1 MAKTF
6 NPQRVGGGT
15 FSLVR
20 DSQGNYSLKETGFD
34 KVVSLPMIELGQT
47 AQTTTAKQTKT
58 ASQLTGQTAQAL
70 TSGATTGGG
79 GGGGAFQFTD
89 VSPYKLQQQGEDV
102 SKRLTDIDSGR
113 GGTSASALARQTANM
128 GVSVDSGRGG
138 TSASALARQRA
149 NEDTGALDLA
159 EMDTTKTL
167 DIKDTSETLDKPF
180 KGTGTMTT
188 SQRSKLTKGTRV
200 GPGTIKSRMA
210 AERDTDIGTMDTG
223 TLGISSDRDT
233 DIGTMKTSTLG
244 IKPTVGS
251 FGQDPTSLVG
261 GTDLEADA
269 GTEAQLGIK
278 KAPTP
283 IDQLK
288 ESGRQIKKTVDSILQ
303 PGAAIKVVGKMAG
316 AVAGAIFGRKED
328 LSPTDQFKMDYFKT
342 NFDLGSSRDPG
353 RIVGNPQT
361 NVFAGMNRNSAFGNL
376 GQSGQNRV
384 DRVAGYAAKNRAK
397 AEAARKAGNIAKAK
411 KYEEKAKRQEDK
423 ARTFQNQVNKYN
435 SDKNTELEKKRKE
448 KAQNPNL
455 RAGADSGPG
464 SGRDSGKSIVCTA
477 MYQTTGLQDWSKAM
491 KIWYIYQK
499 KYLTLQHQ
507 EGYHKLFKPF
517 VKGMHKSNIIKAIG
531 AHFAKHRT
539 QHLKHVMFNSK
550 PSLLG
555 KIYNKI
561 LEPICYWAG
570 SK

>member
-89 VSPYKLQQQGEDV
+89 ASPYKLQQQGEDV

-113 GGTSASALARQTANM
+113 GGDSASALARQTANM

-149 NEDTGALDLA
+149 NEDTGALGLA
-159 EMDTTKTL
+159 DMDTTKTL
-167 DIKDTSETLDKPF
+167 DIKDTSEVLDKPLEAA
-180 KGTGTMTT
+180 GTTKKAARIRGPKDFAEAFGKSTEPGQVTT
-188 SQRSKLTKGTRV
+188 
-200 GPGTIKSRMA
+200 PGAGQSRRGSSA
-210 AERDTDIGTMDTG
+210 AS
-223 TLGISSDRDT
+223 LGISSDRDT
-233 DIGTMKTSTLG
+233 DIGTMKTGTLG
-244 IKPTVGS
+244 ISTETQVAD
-251 FGQDPTSLVG
+251 Q
-261 GTDLEADA
+261 DLEADA
-269 GTEAQLGIK
+269 GTQAQLGIK

-303 PGAAIKVVGKMAG
+303 PGAAIKVVGQ
-316 AVAGAIFGRKED
+316 AIGGVLKAITPEP
-328 LSPTDQFKMDYFKT
+328 SPTDKFKTGYFKT
-342 NFDLGSSRDPG
+342 AGDLGSSTDPG

-397 AEAARKAGNIAKAK
+397 AEAARKAGNLAKAR
-411 KYEEKAKRQEDK
+411 KYDEKAKRQEDK

-435 SDKNTELEKKRKE
+435 SDKNTAIEKDRAKKGK

-464 SGRDSGKSIVCTA
+464 SGRDSGKIVCT
-477 MYQTTGLQDWSKAM
+477 MMNESYGFGSFRN
-491 KIWYIYQK
+491 KIWMKFHRNISPEYQK
-499 KYLTLQHQ
+499 
-507 EGYHKLFKPF
+507 GYHKLFLPL
-517 VKGMHKSNIIKAIG
+517 VKYAKQKGITNKFIKNILEHIAVHSTIDMRQSLRGKR
-531 AHFAKHRT
+531 H
-539 QHLKHVMFNSK
+539 
-550 PSLLG
+550 LLG
-555 KIYNKI
+555 RVYRRII
-561 LEPICYWAG
+561 LPLCYWAG

>member
-20 DSQGNYSLKETGFD
+20 DAQGNYSLKETGFD

-47 AQTTTAKQTKT
+47 AQTTTAQQTKT

-70 TSGATTGGG
+70 TSGATTSGARTGGG
-79 GGGGAFQFTD
+79 GSGAFQFTD

-102 SKRLTDIDSGR
+102 SKRLTQSQVDSNRDFMMGM
-113 GGTSASALARQTANM
+113 GGKTDTSAPFP
-128 GVSVDSGRGG
+128 GRSRI
-138 TSASALARQRA
+138 TPTTPDA
-149 NEDTGALDLA
+149 DTGALGLA
-159 EMDTTKTL
+159 DMDTTKTL
-167 DIKDTSETLDKPF
+167 DIKDTSEALDKPF

-188 SQRSKLTKGTRV
+188 SQRSKLTGGTRV

-223 TLGISSDRDT
+223 TLGISSDQAKTQSQGPSDPRFRDQA
-233 DIGTMKTSTLG
+233 LG
-244 IKPTVGS
+244 ISAQTQVAD
-251 FGQDPTSLVG
+251 Q
-261 GTDLEADA
+261 DLEADA
-269 GTEAQLGIK
+269 GTQAQLGIK
-278 KAPTP
+278 KAPTAV
-283 IDQLK
+283 DQLK
-288 ESGRQIKKTVDSILQ
+288 ATGTQIKKTVDSILQ
-303 PGAAIKVVGKMAG
+303 PGAAIKVVGQVIGGVLK
-316 AVAGAIFGRKED
+316 AITPEP
-328 LSPTDQFKMDYFKT
+328 SPTDRFKTGYFKT
-342 NFDLGSSRDPG
+342 AGDLGSSTDPG

-464 SGRDSGKSIVCTA
+464 GGRDSGKSIVCTA

>member
-20 DSQGNYSLKETGFD
+20 DAQGNYSLKETGFD

-47 AQTTTAKQTKT
+47 AQTTTAQQTKT

-89 VSPYKLQQQGEDV
+89 ASPYKLQEQGEDV
-102 SKRLTDIDSGR
+102 SKRLTQS
-113 GGTSASALARQTANM
+113 Q
-128 GVSVDSGRGG
+128 VDSNRDFMMGMGGKTDTGAPFPGRSRI
-138 TSASALARQRA
+138 TPTTPS
-149 NEDTGALDLA
+149 EDTGALDLA

-167 DIKDTSETLDKPF
+167 DIKDTSEALDEPF

-188 SQRSKLTKGTRV
+188 SQRSKLTGGTRV

-210 AERDTDIGTMDTG
+210 AERDTDIGTMDTVAPFPG
-223 TLGISSDRDT
+223 RSRGMGGPALGISASPQTTQVAD
-233 DIGTMKTSTLG
+233 
-244 IKPTVGS
+244 
-251 FGQDPTSLVG
+251 Q
-261 GTDLEADA
+261 DLEADV
-269 GTEAQLGIK
+269 GTQTQLGIK
-278 KAPTP
+278 KAPTAV
-283 IDQLK
+283 DQLK
-288 ESGRQIKKTVDSILQ
+288 ATGTQIKKTVDSILQ
-303 PGAAIKVVGKMAG
+303 PGAAIKLAGQVVGGVLK
-316 AVAGAIFGRKED
+316 AI
-328 LSPTDQFKMDYFKT
+328 SPEPSVMDKFKTGYFKT
-342 NFDLGSSRDPG
+342 AGDLGSSTDPG

-384 DRVAGYAAKNRAK
+384 DRVSGYASKNRDKAAK
-397 AEAARKAGNIAKAK
+397 ARAEGNIAKAR

-423 ARTFQNQVNKYN
+423 ASKFQEQVNKYN
-435 SDKNTELEKKRKE
+435 KDKPVTGTTKPG
-448 KAQNPNL
+448 QSG
-455 RAGADSGPG
+455 GADNS
-464 SGRDSGKSIVCTA
+464 RDSGKSIVCTA

>member
-47 AQTTTAKQTKT
+47 AQTTTAQQTKT
-58 ASQLTGQTAQAL
+58 ASQLTGQTAQVL

-89 VSPYKLQQQGEDV
+89 ANPYKLQEQGEDV
-102 SKRLTDIDSGR
+102 SKRLTQS
-113 GGTSASALARQTANM
+113 Q
-128 GVSVDSGRGG
+128 VDSNRDFMMGMGGKTDTGAPFPGRSRI
-138 TSASALARQRA
+138 TPTTPSD
-149 NEDTGALDLA
+149 DTGALGLA

-167 DIKDTSETLDKPF
+167 DIKDTSEVLDEPF

-188 SQRSKLTKGTRV
+188 AQRSKLTGGTRV
-200 GPGTIKSRMA
+200 GPGTIKSRIA
-210 AERDTDIGTMDTG
+210 AERDTDIGTMDTVAPFPG
-223 TLGISSDRDT
+223 RSRGMGGPALGISASPQTTQVAD
-233 DIGTMKTSTLG
+233 
-244 IKPTVGS
+244 
-251 FGQDPTSLVG
+251 Q
-261 GTDLEADA
+261 DLEADV
-269 GTEAQLGIK
+269 GTQAQLGIK
-278 KAPTP
+278 KAPTAV
-283 IDQLK
+283 DQLK
-288 ESGRQIKKTVDSILQ
+288 ATGTQIKKTVDSILQ
-303 PGAAIKVVGKMAG
+303 PGAAIKLAGQVVGGVLK
-316 AVAGAIFGRKED
+316 AI
-328 LSPTDQFKMDYFKT
+328 SPEPSVMDKFKTGYFKT
-342 NFDLGSSRDPG
+342 AGDLGSSTDPG

-384 DRVAGYAAKNRAK
+384 DRVAGYASKNRAK
-397 AEAARKAGNIAKAK
+397 AEAARKAGNLAKAR
-411 KYEEKAKRQEDK
+411 KYDEKAKRQEDK
-423 ARTFQNQVNKYN
+423 ARNFQRQGNKYN
-435 SDKNTELEKKRKE
+435 NDKNTALEKDRAKKDK

-455 RAGADSGPG
+455 QAGADSGPG

>member
-6 NPQRVGGGT
+6 NPNRVGGGT

-20 DSQGNYSLKETGFD
+20 DSQGNYSVKETGFD

-47 AQTTTAKQTKT
+47 AQTTTPTPPPPATD
-58 ASQLTGQTAQAL
+58 LTGQTTQAL
-70 TSGATTGGG
+70 TSGATGG

-89 VSPYKLQQQGEDV
+89 VSPYKLQEQGEDV

-149 NEDTGALDLA
+149 NEDTGALGLA

-167 DIKDTSETLDKPF
+167 GIEDTSKVLDEPF

-188 SQRSKLTKGTRV
+188 SQRSKLTGGTRV
-200 GPGTIKSRMA
+200 GPGTLKSRMA

-223 TLGISSDRDT
+223 TLGISSDQAKTQSQGPFDPRFRDQA
-233 DIGTMKTSTLG
+233 LG
-244 IKPTVGS
+244 ISAQTQVAD
-251 FGQDPTSLVG
+251 Q
-261 GTDLEADA
+261 DLEADA
-269 GTEAQLGIK
+269 GTQTQLGIT

-303 PGAAIKVVGKMAG
+303 PGGAIKVVGQVVGGVLK
-316 AVAGAIFGRKED
+316 AITPEP
-328 LSPTDQFKMDYFKT
+328 SPTNKFKT
-342 NFDLGSSRDPG
+342 GYFTTAGDLGSSTDPG

-384 DRVAGYAAKNRAK
+384 DRVAGYASKNRAK
-397 AEAARKAGNIAKAK
+397 AEAARKAGNFAKAR
-411 KYEEKAKRQEDK
+411 KYDEKAKRQEDK
-423 ARTFQNQVNKYN
+423 ARNFQNQVNKYN
-435 SDKNTELEKKRKE
+435 NDKNTALEKDRAKKGK

-455 RAGADSGPG
+455 QAGADSGPG
-464 SGRDSGKSIVCTA
+464 GGRDSGKSIVCTA

>member
-113 GGTSASALARQTANM
+113 GGDSASALARQTANM

-159 EMDTTKTL
+159 DMDTTKTL
-167 DIKDTSETLDKPF
+167 DIKDTSEALDKPLEKAGTTKKF
-180 KGTGTMTT
+180 SRIKGPRDFDKVFGKSTEPGQVTT
-188 SQRSKLTKGTRV
+188 SGQAQSRKGSSTA
-200 GPGTIKSRMA
+200 S
-210 AERDTDIGTMDTG
+210 
-223 TLGISSDRDT
+223 LGISSDRDT
-233 DIGTMKTSTLG
+233 DIGTMKTGTLG
-244 IKPTVGS
+244 ISTQTQVAD
-251 FGQDPTSLVG
+251 Q
-261 GTDLEADA
+261 DLEADA
-269 GTEAQLGIK
+269 GTQAQLGIK

-303 PGAAIKVVGKMAG
+303 PGAAIKVVGQ
-316 AVAGAIFGRKED
+316 AVGGVLKAI
-328 LSPTDQFKMDYFKT
+328 SPEPSVMDKFKTGYFKT
-342 NFDLGSSRDPG
+342 AGDLGSSRDPG

-384 DRVAGYAAKNRAK
+384 DRVAGYASKNRAK
-397 AEAARKAGNIAKAK
+397 AEAARKAGNLAKAR
-411 KYEEKAKRQEDK
+411 KYDEKAKRQEDK

-435 SDKNTELEKKRKE
+435 SDKNTAIEKTRKE

-464 SGRDSGKSIVCTA
+464 SGRDSGKIVCT
-477 MYQTTGLQDWSKAM
+477 MMNESYGFGSFRN
-491 KIWYIYQK
+491 KIWMKFHRNISPEYQK
-499 KYLTLQHQ
+499 
-507 EGYHKLFKPF
+507 GYHKLFLPL
-517 VKGMHKSNIIKAIG
+517 VKYAKQKGITNKFIKNILEHIAVHSTIDMRQSLRGKR
-531 AHFAKHRT
+531 H
-539 QHLKHVMFNSK
+539 
-550 PSLLG
+550 LLG
-555 KIYNKI
+555 RVYRRII
-561 LEPICYWAG
+561 LPLCYWAG

>member
-79 GGGGAFQFTD
+79 GGGGAFQFTNT
-89 VSPYKLQQQGEDV
+89 SPYKLQQQGEDV

-113 GGTSASALARQTANM
+113 GGDSASALARQTANM

-159 EMDTTKTL
+159 DMDTTKTL
-167 DIKDTSETLDKPF
+167 DIKDTSEALDKPLEAA
-180 KGTGTMTT
+180 GTTKKAARIRGPKDFAEAFGKSTEPGQVTT
-188 SQRSKLTKGTRV
+188 
-200 GPGTIKSRMA
+200 PGAGQSRRGSSA
-210 AERDTDIGTMDTG
+210 AS
-223 TLGISSDRDT
+223 LGISSDRDT
-233 DIGTMKTSTLG
+233 DIGTMKTGTLG
-244 IKPTVGS
+244 ISTETQVAD
-251 FGQDPTSLVG
+251 Q
-261 GTDLEADA
+261 DLEADA
-269 GTEAQLGIK
+269 GTQAQLGIK
-278 KAPTP
+278 KAPTAV
-283 IDQLK
+283 DQLK
-288 ESGRQIKKTVDSILQ
+288 ATGTQIKKTVDSILQ
-303 PGAAIKVVGKMAG
+303 PGASIKLIGEMVGGVLKAITP
-316 AVAGAIFGRKED
+316 EP
-328 LSPTDQFKMDYFKT
+328 SPTDRFKTGYFKT
-342 NFDLGSSRDPG
+342 AGDLGSSTDPG

>member
-79 GGGGAFQFTD
+79 GGGGAFQFTNT
-89 VSPYKLQQQGEDV
+89 SPYKLQQQGEDV

-113 GGTSASALARQTANM
+113 GGDSASALARQTANM

-159 EMDTTKTL
+159 DMDTTKTL
-167 DIKDTSETLDKPF
+167 DIKDTSEALDKPLEAA
-180 KGTGTMTT
+180 GTTKKAARIRGPKDFAEAFGKSTEPGQVTT
-188 SQRSKLTKGTRV
+188 
-200 GPGTIKSRMA
+200 PGAGQSRRGSSA
-210 AERDTDIGTMDTG
+210 AS
-223 TLGISSDRDT
+223 LGISSDRDT
-233 DIGTMKTSTLG
+233 DIGTMKTGTLG
-244 IKPTVGS
+244 ISTETQVAD
-251 FGQDPTSLVG
+251 Q
-261 GTDLEADA
+261 DLEADA
-269 GTEAQLGIK
+269 GTQTQLGIK
-278 KAPTP
+278 KAPTAV
-283 IDQLK
+283 DQLK
-288 ESGRQIKKTVDSILQ
+288 ATGTQIKKTVDSILQ
-303 PGAAIKVVGKMAG
+303 PGASIKLIGEMVGGVLKAITP
-316 AVAGAIFGRKED
+316 EP
-328 LSPTDQFKMDYFKT
+328 SPTDRFKTGYFKT
-342 NFDLGSSRDPG
+342 AGDLGSSTDPG

>member
-89 VSPYKLQQQGEDV
+89 ASPYKLQQQGEDV

-113 GGTSASALARQTANM
+113 GGDSASALARQTANM

-159 EMDTTKTL
+159 DMDTTKTL
-167 DIKDTSETLDKPF
+167 DIKDTSEALDKPLEAA
-180 KGTGTMTT
+180 GTTKKAARIRGPKDFAEAFGKSTEPGQVTT
-188 SQRSKLTKGTRV
+188 
-200 GPGTIKSRMA
+200 PGAGQSRRGSSA
-210 AERDTDIGTMDTG
+210 AS
-223 TLGISSDRDT
+223 LGISSDRDT
-233 DIGTMKTSTLG
+233 DIGTMKTGTLG
-244 IKPTVGS
+244 ISTETQVAD
-251 FGQDPTSLVG
+251 Q
-261 GTDLEADA
+261 DLEADA
-269 GTEAQLGIK
+269 GTQTQLGIK
-278 KAPTP
+278 KAPTAV
-283 IDQLK
+283 DQLK
-288 ESGRQIKKTVDSILQ
+288 ATGTQIKKTVDSILQ
-303 PGAAIKVVGKMAG
+303 PGASIKLIGEMVGGVLKAITP
-316 AVAGAIFGRKED
+316 EP
-328 LSPTDQFKMDYFKT
+328 SPTDRFKTGYFKT
-342 NFDLGSSRDPG
+342 AGDLGSSTDPG

-499 KYLTLQHQ
+499 
-507 EGYHKLFKPF
+507 
-517 VKGMHKSNIIKAIG
+517 NI
-531 AHFAKHRT
+531 
-539 QHLKHVMFNSK
+539 
-550 PSLLG
+550 
-555 KIYNKI
+555 
-561 LEPICYWAG
+561 
-570 SK
+570 